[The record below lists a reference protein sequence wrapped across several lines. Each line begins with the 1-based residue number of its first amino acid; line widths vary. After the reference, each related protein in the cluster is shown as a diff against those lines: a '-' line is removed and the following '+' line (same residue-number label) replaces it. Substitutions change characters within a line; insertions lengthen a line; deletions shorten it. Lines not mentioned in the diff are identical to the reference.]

1 MKHEHKTTSYYPLIV
16 IVGYVVLATLFVVL
30 GEGITW
36 MEAFMGYFF
45 LFFSLFKMLDVPAFA
60 MAYKKYDILA
70 ASVPLWG
77 KIYPFVELVLAWW
90 YLSGTSSIT
99 THSITAVLMLV
110 GLIGVTRS
118 VLDKQQIQC
127 ACLGTGFNLPMSSVT
142 IIEDATMLLMAVGMI
157 VGIW

>member
-77 KIYPFVELVLAWW
+77 KIYPFVELVLA
-90 YLSGTSSIT
+90 
-99 THSITAVLMLV
+99 
-110 GLIGVTRS
+110 
-118 VLDKQQIQC
+118 
-127 ACLGTGFNLPMSSVT
+127 
-142 IIEDATMLLMAVGMI
+142 
-157 VGIW
+157 